1 MATNKLL
8 LVLLTVT
15 LSLVSIN
22 SKANDPIDIELEVTY
37 DDPEEPQNPGQ
48 RCPTLIPRIGLE
60 GFSVYFN
67 TPCDDCLFRLINED
81 YEVEYSTI
89 IPSGTHTMVLPSY
102 LSGEYRIEI
111 IRGNFCFWGYIDI

>member
-22 SKANDPIDIELEVTY
+22 SKANDPIDIKLEVTY
-37 DDPEEPQNPGQ
+37 DEPEEPQNPGQ
-48 RCPTLIPRIGLE
+48 RCPIQIPRIGVE
-60 GFSVYFN
+60 DFSVYFY
-67 TPCDDCLFRLINED
+67 TPCDNCTLRLINED
-81 YEVEYSTI
+81 NEVEYSTT

-111 IRGNFCFWGYIDI
+111 QRGRFCFWGFIEL